1 MAKETLITDLV
12 AQDALDQLDKLDTAI
27 EGTLGKFQDCAR
39 ELARGLK
46 VNVEVNGDLDR
57 LKDLS
62 NTQMQQAAQATQQL
76 TAQLQQQQQVV
87 SRTTAAIAEQLQKQ
101 AQANEA
107 TRQSVSVNR
116 EAMAITDKVLGSL
129 QENIHLQAQYK
140 VQISQVNKEMSDLKK
155 QFDNGGL
162 TQQQYANKLAQ
173 VTARKT
179 ELTVASQKLQSIIN
193 ADQKIMMSAEG
204 SYDNMSQSL
213 VRLKQ
218 AMRSDDA
225 TTLSAEQMQLLIQ
238 SEQQLSNELKHQD
251 ELMGEHQ
258 RNVGDY
264 SIALQNGVASTDD
277 LNRVLGVNA
286 ATIEGCIEQNKA
298 LEEAKTKLDTQDS
311 NYTQTLERIN
321 EKIAENKQR
330 ISDVSDILGVQAHS
344 VEEAEQQNR
353 RLAEALKLI
362 DDRSAGASE
371 KIRAY
376 NAQIQANK
384 NYIQQNA
391 SSLRDNTKESN
402 ALFQQIAGLVG
413 INTNFGASLRG
424 LSANAAKGGSLLTGM
439 GNSLKAFGSTLLGLL
454 KNPYVLA
461 VAGVGMGF
469 KWFYDYNKGLLE
481 ATRLTKYF
489 SGLTGDAM
497 KSVRDNVQAVSD
509 TFGQDFT
516 STLKAANAISQN
528 MGVDINEA
536 VDLISKGFA
545 AGGVNSQQFL
555 SNLERFAP
563 TFDKMGMSAEEMVAV
578 LSQLDKAGV
587 NSQRALMA
595 MNKASL
601 QLRTMSKGTSEALKG
616 IGIDASEMSR
626 QMQNGEKSV
635 REAMSEI
642 AEKLKDMG
650 ANSKEAAAV
659 MKELFGARGES
670 AIGEGFL
677 TFLANGNKGLEEL
690 LGKQDSLQHLKVKE
704 VEVNKQL
711 NDVLASMFDMTGGGF
726 ESITAKAKIWIKEGL
741 IVAIKWVVDLINYF
755 IEWYNESMLVRAGIQ
770 YIYTAIRTTYAL
782 QKVVFNVVIDAIK
795 AVGRHFHALGDIVE
809 GVFSWNFDKASRGF
823 RQLMGNFKVTWTEV
837 ASDAKAFGKE
847 IGNNLVSGYN
857 AVAHPKKVA
866 LINYNA
872 VGSSDVG
879 NGGSGR
885 STGGGNGD
893 GGSSSDTS
901 SKSGKSSS
909 KSKTEASK
917 EAQEE
922 LKIIE
927 QLEELKVNAMQDGI
941 AKTLAL
947 IRLEYKKKLDAI
959 KGHSA
964 KEEQLRVGL
973 AKECSVK
980 VAQAQAA
987 YDANRAEID
996 LKNRLAAVEEGSEE
1010 EYHLKMVELD
1020 RQYALE
1026 VKEAEKTGADVQII
1040 FDKYNKQILQLNQDY
1055 AKKKMDKIAG
1065 ASALEQAQQDA
1076 ALQNR
1081 LAALKG
1087 QEAKELKAV
1096 GNNEAAIQAVKD
1108 KYANLAAEAQEKYA
1122 IETAKRQMDAYKKQI
1137 DAFRG
1142 EGSFDL
1148 FFADDLG
1155 DVEGNADLLE
1165 KMGMAHD
1172 QAVQLAQ
1179 DMAKKQA
1186 EIANAVQDA
1195 EIAAIDRVNEKDKK
1209 AREARVKNAEDW
1221 LQKTG
1226 EAIEKTGEAIEK
1238 IGGLVS
1244 SIYDSQ
1250 ISKIEELLEAE
1261 QQRYDQE
1268 VEHIEYLADRGAITT
1283 EEAEIRKRD
1292 AAAATAAKQEQLE
1305 KKKAAIE
1312 YKKALLEKAN
1322 SIAQIGIATALG
1334 IMKASPNIPLMAF
1347 VGAMGAIQTATALAQ
1362 PIKAYAE
1369 GTKKPHPGGLALVGD
1384 GDKAEVVLYNG
1395 KAWVTPDS
1403 PTLVDLP
1410 KGAEVYPDADKV
1422 QFMGAV
1428 GDIPRDRVT
1437 GQPIIIND
1445 YSALESRVAT
1455 NTKALSRE
1463 LRQFSDRMAREMKRQ
1478 KFNAY
1483 LAQRI

>member
-225 TTLSAEQMQLLIQ
+225 TNLSAEQMQLLIQ

-516 STLKAANAISQN
+516 STLKAANAIAAN
-528 MGVDINEA
+528 MGVSINDA

-563 TFDKMGMSAEEMVAV
+563 TFDKMGMSAEEMVAA
-578 LSQLDKAGV
+578 LSQIDKAGV

-626 QMQNGEKSV
+626 QVQNGEKSV
-635 REAMSEI
+635 KEALSEI
-642 AEKLKDMG
+642 AEKLKGMG

-677 TFLANGNKGLEEL
+677 TFLANGNKGLEDL
-690 LGKQDSLQHLKVKE
+690 LGKQDSLQRLKVKE

-755 IEWYNESMLVRAGIQ
+755 IEWYNESMIVRAGVQ
-770 YIYTAIRTTYAL
+770 GIYNAIRTTYAL

-795 AVGRHFHALGDIVE
+795 AVGRGLHALGDIVE
-809 GVFSWNFDKASRGF
+809 GVFTLNFNKISSGF
-823 RQLMGNFKVTWTEV
+823 SQLMGNFKVTWTEV

-847 IGNNLVSGYN
+847 IGNNLVSSIN
-857 AVAHPKKVA
+857 AVVRPKKVA

-893 GGSSSDTS
+893 GGSSSGSS

-927 QLEELKVNAMQDGI
+927 QLEETKINAMQDGI

-1087 QEAKELKAV
+1087 QEAEELKAV
-1096 GNNEAAIQAVKD
+1096 GSNEAAIQAVKD

-1165 KMGMAHD
+1165 KMGMEHD

-1226 EAIEKTGEAIEK
+1226 EAIEK

-1250 ISKIEELLEAE
+1250 ISKIEELLDAE
-1261 QQRYDQE
+1261 QDQYDKE

-1283 EEAEIRKRD
+1283 EEAEIRKRE

-1305 KKKAAIE
+1305 KRKAQIE
-1312 YKKALLEKAN
+1312 YKKALMEKAN
-1322 SIAQIGIATALG
+1322 NIAQIGIATALG
-1334 IMKASPNIPLMAF
+1334 IMQALAMWPPNVPLSIF
-1347 VGAMGAIQTATALAQ
+1347 IGAMGAIQTAAALAQ

-1445 YSALESRVAT
+1445 YTALEARVAA
-1455 NTKALSRE
+1455 NTKAMTRAFRE
-1463 LRQFSDRMAREMKRQ
+1463 HQNAVTRQMKRM

>member
-516 STLKAANAISQN
+516 STLKAANAIAAN
-528 MGVDINEA
+528 MGVSINDA

-563 TFDKMGMSAEEMVAV
+563 TFDKMGMSAEEMVAA
-578 LSQLDKAGV
+578 LSQIDKAGV
-587 NSQRALMA
+587 NSQRAWMA

-626 QMQNGEKSV
+626 QVQNGEKSV
-635 REAMSEI
+635 KEALSEI
-642 AEKLKDMG
+642 AEKLKGMG

-690 LGKQDSLQHLKVKE
+690 LGKQDSLQRLKVKE

-741 IVAIKWVVDLINYF
+741 ITAIKWVVDLINYF
-755 IEWYNESMLVRAGIQ
+755 IEWYNESMIVRAGVQ
-770 YIYTAIRTTYAL
+770 GIYNSIRTTYAM

-795 AVGRHFHALGDIVE
+795 AVGRGLHALGDIVE
-809 GVFSWNFDKASRGF
+809 GVFTLNFNKISSGF
-823 RQLMGNFKVTWTEV
+823 SQLMGNFKVTWTEV

-847 IGNNLVSGYN
+847 IGNNLVSSIN
-857 AVAHPKKVA
+857 AVVRPKKVA

-893 GGSSSDTS
+893 GGSSSGSS

-1087 QEAKELKAV
+1087 QEVKELKAV
-1096 GNNEAAIQAVKD
+1096 GSNEAAIKAVKD

-1165 KMGMAHD
+1165 KMGMEHD

-1195 EIAAIDRVNEKDKK
+1195 EIAAIDRANEKDKE

-1226 EAIEKTGEAIEK
+1226 EVIEK

-1250 ISKIEELLEAE
+1250 ISKIEELLDAE
-1261 QQRYDQE
+1261 QDQYDKE

-1283 EEAEIRKRD
+1283 EEAEIRKRE

-1305 KKKAAIE
+1305 KRKAQIE
-1312 YKKALLEKAN
+1312 YKKALMEKAN
-1322 SIAQIGIATALG
+1322 NIAQIGIATALG
-1334 IMKASPNIPLMAF
+1334 IMQALAMLPPNVPLSIF
-1347 VGAMGAIQTATALAQ
+1347 IGAMGAIQTAAALAQ

>member
-76 TAQLQQQQQVV
+76 TTQLQQQQQVV
-87 SRTTAAIAEQLQKQ
+87 NRTTAAIAEQLQKQ

-225 TTLSAEQMQLLIQ
+225 TNLSAEQMQLLIQ

-516 STLKAANAISQN
+516 STLKAANAIAAN
-528 MGVDINEA
+528 MGVSINDA

-563 TFDKMGMSAEEMVAV
+563 TFDKMGMSAEEMVAA
-578 LSQLDKAGV
+578 LSQIDKAGV

-626 QMQNGEKSV
+626 QVQNGEKSV
-635 REAMSEI
+635 KEALSEI
-642 AEKLKDMG
+642 AEKLKGMG

-677 TFLANGNKGLEEL
+677 TFLANGNKGLEDL
-690 LGKQDSLQHLKVKE
+690 LGKQDSLQRLKVKE

-741 IVAIKWVVDLINYF
+741 IVAIKWVVDLINYL
-755 IEWYNESMLVRAGIQ
+755 IEWYNESMIVRAGVQ
-770 YIYTAIRTTYAL
+770 GIYNAIRTTYAL

-795 AVGRHFHALGDIVE
+795 AVGRGLHALGDIVE
-809 GVFSWNFDKASRGF
+809 GVFTLNFNKISSGF
-823 RQLMGNFKVTWTEV
+823 SQLMGNFKVTWTEV

-847 IGNNLVSGYN
+847 IGNNFVSSIN
-857 AVAHPKKVA
+857 AVVRPKKVA

-879 NGGSGR
+879 DGGSGR
-885 STGGGNGD
+885 ITGGGNGD
-893 GGSSSDTS
+893 GGSSSSSS

-973 AKECSVK
+973 ANECSVK

-1087 QEAKELKAV
+1087 QEAEELKAV

-1108 KYANLAAEAQEKYA
+1108 KYANLAAEAQEKYT

-1165 KMGMAHD
+1165 KMGMEHD

-1226 EAIEKTGEAIEK
+1226 EAIEK

-1250 ISKIEELLEAE
+1250 ISKIEELLDAE
-1261 QQRYDQE
+1261 QDQYDQE

-1283 EEAEIRKRD
+1283 EEAEIRKRE

-1305 KKKAAIE
+1305 KRKAQIE
-1312 YKKALLEKAN
+1312 YKKALMEKAN

-1334 IMKASPNIPLMAF
+1334 IMQTYAQLGWPAGIP
-1347 VGAMGAIQTATALAQ
+1347 GAIFIGTMGAIQTAAALAQ

-1395 KAWVTPDS
+1395 KVWVTPDS

-1410 KGAEVYPDADKV
+1410 RGAEVYPDADKV

>member
-298 LEEAKTKLDTQDS
+298 LEDAKTKLDTQDS

-516 STLKAANAISQN
+516 STLKAANAIAAN
-528 MGVDINEA
+528 MGVSINDA

-563 TFDKMGMSAEEMVAV
+563 TFDKMGMSAEEMVAA
-578 LSQLDKAGV
+578 LSQIDKAGV

-626 QMQNGEKSV
+626 QVQNGEKSV
-635 REAMSEI
+635 KEALSEI
-642 AEKLKDMG
+642 AENLKGMG

-690 LGKQDSLQHLKVKE
+690 LGKQDSLQRLKVKE

-755 IEWYNESMLVRAGIQ
+755 IEWYNESMIVRAGVQ
-770 YIYTAIRTTYAL
+770 GIYNAIRTTYAL

-795 AVGRHFHALGDIVE
+795 AVGRGLHALGDIVE
-809 GVFSWNFDKASRGF
+809 GVFTLNFNKISSGF
-823 RQLMGNFKVTWTEV
+823 SQLMGNFKVTWTEV

-847 IGNNLVSGYN
+847 IGNNLVSSIN
-857 AVAHPKKVA
+857 AVVRPKKVA

-893 GGSSSDTS
+893 GGSSSGSS

-909 KSKTEASK
+909 SSKTEASK

-1020 RQYALE
+1020 RQYAME

-1087 QEAKELKAV
+1087 QEAEELKAV
-1096 GNNEAAIQAVKD
+1096 GSNEAAIQAVKD
-1108 KYANLAAEAQEKYA
+1108 KYANLAAEAQEQYA
-1122 IETAKRQMDAYKKQI
+1122 IETAKRQMDSYKKQI

-1165 KMGMAHD
+1165 KMGMEHD

-1226 EAIEKTGEAIEK
+1226 EAIEK

-1250 ISKIEELLEAE
+1250 ISKIEELLDAE
-1261 QQRYDQE
+1261 QDQYDQE

-1305 KKKAAIE
+1305 KRKAQIE
-1312 YKKALLEKAN
+1312 YKKALMEKAN
-1322 SIAQIGIATALG
+1322 NIAQIGIATALG
-1334 IMKASPNIPLMAF
+1334 IMQALAMWPPNVPLSIF
-1347 VGAMGAIQTATALAQ
+1347 IGAMGAIQTAAALAQ

-1410 KGAEVYPDADKV
+1410 RGAEVYPDADKV